1 MRSDRGEPVKFGEDS
16 YYEEIIQ
23 KNSQGL
29 GFSEQRDSWKEGTD
43 LSFIAEFYALSV
55 MKMMDE
61 VDESVADIDDANADN
76 VVDATAE
83 IRDSPEA

>member
-29 GFSEQRDSWKEGTD
+29 GFSEQRDSWKEGND
-43 LSFIAEFYALSV
+43 LSFVAEFYALSDG
-55 MKMMDE
+55 KE
-61 VDESVADIDDANADN
+61 VDDSSGE
-76 VVDATAE
+76 VDAVQDIVDASAE
-83 IRDSPEA
+83 ILDSPDA